1 VLLAA
6 AAAGLLAAT
15 LAARNVDLATLPP
28 RDSVQLTIYNSEDL
42 TLVRETRSL
51 TLKTG
56 LNRIQYSWAGTLI
69 DPTSVEIRPLE
80 KADQIEI
87 LDTLEQAVGDCVYV
101 AALTA
106 RERSAKRTVLRPIEA
121 AEELIRRA
129 AEGPVAIVAGRE
141 DRGLTNEELD
151 RCHALVTIPVNP
163 AYRSLNLAQA
173 VAIMCYETWRAR
185 TGDSTP
191 LKPPRREAG
200 TATSDQLERMF
211 KEWEAALWAID
222 FFKTRQPEYV
232 MRSVREIFFRA
243 ALDGRESTLIRAI
256 ALEMVRYLERMGVRV
271 ASEPL
276 SGTPQTPA
284 GES

>member
-1 VLLAA
+1 VTVKPDPGAAPILVLVGTQDIVNIAA
-6 AAAGLLAAT
+6 AVRVAKNFGLERL
-15 LAARNVDLATLPP
+15 R
-28 RDSVQLTIYNSEDL
+28 
-42 TLVRETRSL
+42 LVAPQMYDPY
-51 TLKTG
+51 
-56 LNRIQYSWAGTLI
+56 RIEGIAHNTA
-69 DPTSVEIRPLE
+69 DVV
-80 KADQIEI
+80 DQIEI
-87 LDTLEQAVGDCVYV
+87 LDTLEQAIGDCVYV

-106 RERSAKRTVLRPIEA
+106 RERSAKRTVLRPTEA
-121 AEELIRRA
+121 AQELFHRA

-163 AYRSLNLAQA
+163 TYRSLNLAQA
-173 VAIMCYETWRAR
+173 VAIMCYETWRLR

-191 LKPPRREAG
+191 FKPPRREAG

-243 ALDGRESTLIRAI
+243 ALDGRESTLVRAI

-271 ASEPL
+271 AAEPP